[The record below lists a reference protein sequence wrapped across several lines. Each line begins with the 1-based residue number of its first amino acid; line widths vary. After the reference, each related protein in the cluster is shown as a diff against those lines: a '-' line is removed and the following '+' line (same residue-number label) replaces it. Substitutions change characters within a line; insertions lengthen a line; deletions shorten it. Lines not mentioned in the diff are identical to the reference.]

1 MLFNSIITSGDYL
14 RILEVSLNKLDP
26 TVKIK

>member
-14 RILEVSLNKLDP
+14 RILKVSLNKLDP